1 MARTLFE
8 IEFIDG
14 SKMRAIT
21 IHAGRETGKIFVETL
36 GSKTYVFHPDEIK
49 KIRVV
54 EVSTR
59 ELLYESAKRV

>member
-1 MARTLFE
+1 MERTMFE

-21 IHAGRETGKIFVETL
+21 LHAGRETGKIFVETL

-49 KIRVV
+49 KIRVIA
-54 EVSTR
+54 VSR
-59 ELLYESAKRV
+59 RQLLYESAKKI

>member
-1 MARTLFE
+1 VARTRFE

-21 IHAGRETGKIFVETL
+21 IHAGRETGKIVVETL